1 MSSDQISQFEK
12 KMIIRNIE
20 HKDIEKIIELQLVCF
35 PNMDPWLKSQME
47 SHLRIFPEGQI
58 CVELDGEIIGS
69 CSSLI
74 VNFDDY
80 LDQHTYLEITDKGF
94 IRNHNP
100 HGQNLYGME
109 VMVHP
114 EYRRM
119 KIGRRL
125 YEARKQLAEHM
136 NLKSIIVGG
145 RIPGYHNYSDKMSP
159 REYAEEV
166 LQQNIYDRVLT
177 FQMMN
182 GFTLKRIITNYLM
195 DDDDSMNYAALL
207 EWNNIDYK
215 PSNSKTH
222 YKLSFPVRICVVQY
236 MMKKIDSFDEF
247 ATQCEHYVDVS
258 ADYKSDFVVFP
269 ENFTMQLLSFLE
281 ERSPSTAV
289 RKLATFTTQ
298 YVELFTELA
307 VKYNVNIIG
316 GSHFIEENNRIYSV
330 AHLFRRDGTIEQ
342 QYKLH
347 ISPNERMWWGING
360 GSTLEVFDT
369 DCGKISIQ
377 LSSDIEFPEISRIV
391 AGEGAQIIFVP
402 FCAEDKQTFLRV
414 KYCAQARA
422 IENQV
427 YTVTAGTV
435 GNLTHVDNV
444 DIQYAQSGVYTPT
457 GFSFPRDGIA
467 EECSENTETVIMA
480 EVDMETLMRH
490 RKSNEVLT
498 FGDRRT
504 DIYSLQIRSKAKT
517 SE

>member
-1 MSSDQISQFEK
+1 MTTDQISQFEK
-12 KMIIRNIE
+12 KIIIRNIE
-20 HKDIEKIIELQLVCF
+20 RKDFNNIIELQNICF
-35 PNMDPWLKSQME
+35 PNMGPWKIDQLE
-47 SHLRIFPEGQI
+47 SHIRTFPDGQI

-80 LDQHTYLEITDKGF
+80 LEQHTYSEITDKGY

-100 HGQNLYGME
+100 RGGNLYGME

-114 EYRRM
+114 DYRRM

-125 YEARKQLAEHM
+125 YEARKRLAEKL

-159 REYAEEV
+159 RAYAEEV
-166 LQQNIYDRVLT
+166 LQQNIYDSVLT

-182 GFTLKRIITNYLM
+182 GFTLKRIITNYLS
-195 DDDDSMNYAALL
+195 DDADSKNFAALL
-207 EWNNIDYK
+207 EWNNIEYR
-215 PSNSKTH
+215 PSINKTH
-222 YKLSFPVRICVVQY
+222 YKMSFPVRICVIQY
-236 MMKKIDSFDEF
+236 MMKKIDSFEEF
-247 ATQCEHYVDVS
+247 ATQCEHYVDVAS
-258 ADYKSDFVVFP
+258 DYKSDFAVFP
-269 ENFTMQLLSFLE
+269 ENITMQLLSFLD
-281 ERSPSTAV
+281 ERSPSLAV
-289 RKLATFTTQ
+289 RKLTTFTTN

-316 GSHFIEENNRIYSV
+316 GSHFVENNNRIYNV

-347 ISPNERMWWGING
+347 ISPNERKWWGING
-360 GSTLEVFDT
+360 GSELGVFDT

-377 LSSDIEFPEISRIV
+377 LSSDIEYPEVSRIV
-391 AGEGAQIIFVP
+391 AEEGAQIIFVP
-402 FCAEDKQTFLRV
+402 FCAEDRQTFLRV

-427 YTVTAGTV
+427 FIVTAGTV

-444 DIQYAQSGVYTPT
+444 DIQYAQSGIYTPADFA
-457 GFSFPRDGIA
+457 FSRDGIA
-467 EECSENTETVIMA
+467 GECSENTETVIMA
-480 EVDMETLMRH
+480 EVDMETLERY
-490 RKSNEVLT
+490 RKSKDALS
-498 FGDRRT
+498 FQDRRT
-504 DIYSLQIRSKAKT
+504 DIYSLQIRS
-517 SE
+517 